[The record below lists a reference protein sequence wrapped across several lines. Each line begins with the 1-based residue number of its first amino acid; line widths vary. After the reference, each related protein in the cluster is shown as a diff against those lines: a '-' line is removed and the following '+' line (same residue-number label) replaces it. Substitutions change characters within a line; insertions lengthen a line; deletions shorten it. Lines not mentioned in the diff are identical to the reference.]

1 MSNNMTPRTKQ
12 EMELVHE
19 KKERLEK
26 ENKNLKYLLG
36 EAYEIS
42 ALDDMI
48 NDGCRDRDNDEFLM
62 CNLSLKSQILEALDK
77 SSNGKDLA
85 EEPKSPM
92 IVEATKHDGSMV
104 LEKYYKEKNYDTK
117 QH

>member
-62 CNLSLKSQILEALDK
+62 CNLSLKSQILEALDEGK
-77 SSNGKDLA
+77 EKRGLSKDL
-85 EEPKSPM
+85 KSLVTDKT
-92 IVEATKHDGSMV
+92 ISHQDVSGQYY
-104 LEKYYKEKNYDTK
+104 EKKNGEKNND
-117 QH
+117 